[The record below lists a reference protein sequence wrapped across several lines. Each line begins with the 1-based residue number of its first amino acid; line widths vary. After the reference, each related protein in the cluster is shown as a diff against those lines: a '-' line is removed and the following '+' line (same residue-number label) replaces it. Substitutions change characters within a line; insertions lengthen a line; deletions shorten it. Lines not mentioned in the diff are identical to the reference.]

1 MEVQSLG
8 FLLKLPLTP
17 PLSPQ
22 AGAREMP
29 ARAPRPVANGER
41 EGPSQREGEGHSGY
55 QTAGRA
61 RMSSGILRGR
71 NWPSARLAWNWPF
84 STTILPRRI
93 VMLGQAAT
101 SWPSH
106 GV

>member
-1 MEVQSLG
+1 MLDRLDQS
-8 FLLKLPLTP
+8 
-17 PLSPQ
+17 
-22 AGAREMP
+22 
-29 ARAPRPVANGER
+29 
-41 EGPSQREGEGHSGY
+41 
-55 QTAGRA
+55 AGRA
-61 RMSSGILRGR
+61 RMSSLILRGR
-71 NWPSARLAWNWPF
+71 NCPSLGLALKAPF